1 MKALLLARNGLHI
14 ITRIVQKLSIN
25 YRRSHEKVKATENKK
40 KESRVPPLRPQ
51 SEYKQIFNNAY
62 AKHTSKPKLNSS
74 NPRLYTYDIVS
85 KENQPPINSNS
96 LRVEKV
102 PTTMKYKAKSASSPK
117 YNSNLASTSPLAKE
131 LEAKYPNRCT
141 TVKKSHKSLSSI
153 PPPQHKNKSSDES
166 TRKAHVKYLDELK
179 SLINS
184 YTKPVFHD
192 DEKKLTFSLV
202 DSDSDSFCMS
212 TPTSPEPVY
221 QANTLLTSPLQF
233 SKLLGTKVPK
243 LNPSKARSKLD
254 FTSH

>member
-1 MKALLLARNGLHI
+1 
-14 ITRIVQKLSIN
+14 
-25 YRRSHEKVKATENKK
+25 VKSAESKK

-62 AKHTSKPKLNSS
+62 AKHTSKPKLNSP
-74 NPRLYTYDIVS
+74 NPRLYTYDIVA
-85 KENQPPINSNS
+85 KENQPPIQSNS

-102 PTTMKYKAKSASSPK
+102 PTNLKYKAKSASSPK
-117 YNSNLASTSPLAKE
+117 YYSYLSSTSPLAKD
-131 LEAKYPNRCT
+131 LEVKYPNRST
-141 TVKKSHKSLSSI
+141 TVKKPYKSLSVT
-153 PPPQHKNKSSDES
+153 PPLLPKNKSSDES

-184 YTKPVFHD
+184 YTKPAFHEG
-192 DEKKLTFSLV
+192 EKELTFSLA
-202 DSDSDSFCMS
+202 DFDQDSFCLS

-233 SKLLGTKVPK
+233 SKLLGTKIPK